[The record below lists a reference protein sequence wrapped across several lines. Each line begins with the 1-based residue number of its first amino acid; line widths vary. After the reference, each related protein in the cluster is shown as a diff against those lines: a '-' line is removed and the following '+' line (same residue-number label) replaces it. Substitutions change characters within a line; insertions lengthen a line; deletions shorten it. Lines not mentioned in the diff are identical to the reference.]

1 MNTVVHVNLFC
12 ILYKTIRQ
20 KLPYSYYYTELMKNM
35 ASLGIIL
42 ASKEILQMKNVRHL
56 LTR

>member
-1 MNTVVHVNLFC
+1 MNTVVHTNLFR

-42 ASKEILQMKNVRHL
+42 ASKEIFQMKNIRHV
-56 LTR
+56 